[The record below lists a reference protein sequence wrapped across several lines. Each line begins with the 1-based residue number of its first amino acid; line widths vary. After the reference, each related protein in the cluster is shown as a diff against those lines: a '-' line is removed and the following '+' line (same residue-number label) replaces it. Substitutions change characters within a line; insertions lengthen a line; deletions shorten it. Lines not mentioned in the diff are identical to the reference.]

1 MKRGLSSLTDIHG
14 KKIMEKLMKIYSDPI
29 QNLDNRLRI
38 GEAILQ
44 TIQRCG
50 DVLGK
55 YILNKDQNKILRISA
70 LSIIGFACETSP
82 LALTT
87 WFRDI
92 VDWILNILDIQKDVE
107 IRRAS
112 IVLLISL
119 IRGLSSHSQSIFLIP
134 KDLLERSW
142 RTLKYVEEIDND
154 DLIKYHARVGI
165 KNL

>member
-1 MKRGLSSLTDIHG
+1 LSSLTDIHG

-107 IRRAS
+107 IRR
-112 IVLLISL
+112 
-119 IRGLSSHSQSIFLIP
+119 
-134 KDLLERSW
+134 DLLERSW

-165 KNL
+165 SILETISQNELMGINN